1 MQPKKISDQSLF
13 PLLILTPKGLG
24 EVCAHEIQRISELH
38 PEAGIDEL
46 DVMSTGVQCQA
57 TMAGIMLLN
66 LMLRTASRVLV
77 RLIEGLSVA
86 GETATRQAAMDAG
99 IHLDWMSCTQSFAV
113 ESSVTETDGLSQ
125 QYLALLIKDGICDA
139 FRATSGGKRPNV
151 DRANPDIRIF
161 AKVERGRL
169 WLSVDTSGRPLHQ
182 RGYRTP
188 IHEAPGNHDAPMKEQ
203 LAAGI
208 LAHAGWQDFCWHV
221 HECQRRGVTSPFVW
235 NRVEIASAARGTRY
249 QESTKPR
256 RIPISIEALGVL
268 AVPMCGSGTI
278 AIEGALMLKNRYVRK
293 TWQDFGFSQLLPFAQ
308 KEQIQ
313 TQFAALT
320 RSMENSE
327 LSLAAIQKTLSAMH
341 TQSQAQPASPL
352 TSYFVLASDNQP
364 TACELTRRSARLA
377 GVDDIVNVTEEDF
390 NETDGPGAGALV
402 VLNPPYEK
410 RMHSGMGSDYRW
422 IGDTLKHRYT
432 GAVTW
437 IVSANGPAMK
447 TVGLRPTR
455 NVTVY
460 NGALESKLCQ
470 YILYRAGDA

>member
-1 MQPKKISDQSLF
+1 
-13 PLLILTPKGLG
+13 
-24 EVCAHEIQRISELH
+24 
-38 PEAGIDEL
+38 
-46 DVMSTGVQCQA
+46 
-57 TMAGIMLLN
+57 
-66 LMLRTASRVLV
+66 
-77 RLIEGLSVA
+77 
-86 GETATRQAAMDAG
+86 MDAA
-99 IHLDWMSCTQSFAV
+99 IHRDWMTCEQSFAV

-221 HECQRRGVTSPFVW
+221 QDCQRRGVYSPFVW
-235 NRVEIASAARGTRY
+235 NRVEIASATRNTRDR
-249 QESTKPR
+249 ESTKPR
-256 RIPISIEALGVL
+256 RIPVSIEALGVL

-293 TWQDFGFSQLLPFAQ
+293 NWQDFGFSQLLPFAK

-313 TQFAALT
+313 TQFADLT
-320 RSMENSE
+320 RSMENAE
-327 LSLAAIQKTLSAMH
+327 LSHESIRTTLLEMH
-341 TQSQAQPASPL
+341 RQSSSLSSAQP
-352 TSYFVLASDNQP
+352 TSQLSSHLVLASDNQP

-377 GVDDIVNVTEEDF
+377 GVDDIVSVTDEDF
-390 NETDGPGAGALV
+390 TESNGPGAGALV
-402 VLNPPYEK
+402 MLNPPYEK
-410 RMHSGMGSDYRW
+410 RMHSGMGSDYGW

-432 GAVTW
+432 GAITW

>member
-1 MQPKKISDQSLF
+1 MTFLF

-24 EVCAHEIQRISELH
+24 EVCAQEIQRICKLH
-38 PEAGIDEL
+38 PEAGIDDL
-46 DVMSTGVQCQA
+46 NVMSTGVQCRA
-57 TMAGIMLLN
+57 TMTGIILLN
-66 LMLRTASRVLV
+66 LKLRTASRVLV
-77 RLIEGLSVA
+77 RLVDSLAVA
-86 GETATRQAAMDAG
+86 GETATRQAAIDAA
-99 IHLDWMSCTQSFAV
+99 IHLDWMTCDQSFAV

-169 WLSVDTSGRPLHQ
+169 WLSVDTSGKPLHQ
-182 RGYRTP
+182 RGYRTT

-221 HECQRRGVTSPFVW
+221 QDCQRRGSFSPFVW
-235 NRVEIASAARGTRY
+235 NRVEIASAAQNTRDR
-249 QESTKPR
+249 ESDKPR
-256 RIPISIEALGVL
+256 RIPVSIEALGIL
-268 AVPMCGSGTI
+268 DVPMCGSGTI
-278 AIEGALMLKNRYVRK
+278 AIEGALMLKDRYVRK
-293 TWQDFGFSQLLPFAQ
+293 EWHDFGFSRLLPFVRA
-308 KEQIQ
+308 EQAQ
-313 TQFAALT
+313 TQFAEIT
-320 RSMENSE
+320 RSMESTE
-327 LSLAAIQKTLSAMH
+327 LSQEALRITILEMH
-341 TQSQAQPASPL
+341 KHGGGESTGQFNFENSGH
-352 TSYFVLASDNQP
+352 FVIASDIQT
-364 TACELTRRSARLA
+364 TACELTRSSARLA
-377 GVDDIVNVTEEDF
+377 GVDDIVSVTVENFTES
-390 NETDGPGAGALV
+390 NGPGAGALV

-432 GAVTW
+432 GAITW